1 MEMYQSSK
9 WKIYLGLVGL
19 LIIVASAVYTGYL
32 VKELRA
38 EENRKVKLFAG
49 AYDKIFYW
57 EEDFEEAGPDFTFLL
72 EFISSNETIPL
83 IVVDDRG
90 NIDSGRNYGE
100 EKDTNKVFLAERITA
115 IEKDGYSAIE
125 SEEFGIK
132 VYYEDSTILTLLK
145 YFPFV
150 QFLLIAAFVTYGYIG
165 INASRRSEQNRIW
178 AGMAKE
184 TAHQLGTPITAI
196 VAWIEHLKMM
206 RENDEEILEIAHEL
220 ENDVDRLNLI
230 ADRFSKIGSEPKLT
244 KTDIFDELEK
254 SRVYMQRRASRKI
267 EFEFP
272 KEQQSPLIVNI
283 NSHLFNWVI
292 ENLLRNALDA
302 MGGKGKISAK
312 VSEES
317 KFINI
322 DISDTGSGIP
332 SSKFKTIFKPGFT
345 TKKRGWGLGLS
356 LAKRIIETYHD
367 GRIFVKKSV
376 INEGTT
382 FSIKLPKY

>member
-1 MEMYQSSK
+1 MEIYQSSK
-9 WKIYLGLVGL
+9 WKIYLALVGF
-19 LIIVASAVYTGYL
+19 LIIVASAVYTSFL
-32 VKELRA
+32 VKELR
-38 EENRKVKLFAG
+38 EEEGRRIKLFRD
-49 AYDKIFYW
+49 AYDEVLFEFEYG
-57 EEDFEEAGPDFTFLL
+57 EEECDITFLQQ
-72 EFISSNETIPL
+72 FIASNETVPVIL
-83 IVVDDRG
+83 VDEDE
-90 NIDSGRNYGE
+90 NYSGRNYRGNKNE
-100 EKDTNKVFLAERITA
+100 DLDFLKKRVEKIK
-115 IEKDGYSAIE
+115 KDGYPPLE
-125 SEEFGIK
+125 GEEFGFKI
-132 VYYEDSTILTLLK
+132 YYEDSNILTLLK
-145 YFPFV
+145 YFPLF

-165 INASRRSEQNRIW
+165 INASRRSEQNRVW

-184 TAHQLGTPITAI
+184 TAHQLGTPMTAI

-206 RENDEEILEIAHEL
+206 REDDKEVLEIAHEL
-220 ENDVDRLNLI
+220 ENDVEPLNLI

-254 SRVYMQRRASRKI
+254 SRVYMQRRASRRI

-272 KEQQSPLIVNI
+272 EEQQSPLMVNI
-283 NSHLFNWVI
+283 NSHLFNWVV

-312 VSEES
+312 VSEEN